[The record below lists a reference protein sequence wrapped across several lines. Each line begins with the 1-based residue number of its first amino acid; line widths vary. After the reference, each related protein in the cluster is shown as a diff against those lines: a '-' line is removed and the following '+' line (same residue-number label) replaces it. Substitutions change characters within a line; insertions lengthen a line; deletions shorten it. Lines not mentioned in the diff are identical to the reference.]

1 MDKQLYN
8 VLLEPGSDE
17 AAFLA
22 TEAAGMT
29 CYDNLNLFDM
39 LLVMQLTEEEANT
52 LSESPKVKSIEK
64 ELVAEPNSYPTSTPR
79 YETGTVEYRSR
90 YNPSSSA
97 NGADYTGTN
106 MYFTSEFKGASG
118 FKDGDQPIGY
128 FGDQKFQDTVKSNF
142 LGDYVDIVAVEA
154 GDESN
159 AVGNGHQNHVDFQE
173 FDSTTSRF
181 VPMDWS
187 SINSSL
193 DTILNNQITNST
205 GTSNNGYFTSHAAGV
220 LSAAGG
226 KYCGWG
232 KNSSLRV
239 IYLGGESISSVYYA
253 ILQFHIDKAVNPAT
267 GVKNATV
274 ITGAYGYSGLEHLK
288 FFDIEDCSYIT
299 AYDPVTNAATTFN
312 RGGYL
317 EGEEFNITMTAT
329 GSAEYIVTGSDRIY
343 NGVTATTQVGNRV
356 LSGKPGDRITITNNA
371 AGSHP
376 LYIKTSPSGGS
387 TSDLY
392 AGVTGQG
399 TSEVSFILPDATI
412 SLHYIC
418 GFHSAMTG
426 SIIGVKDTTTWGQD
440 LRPFFRSGI
449 IPRVINDPAD
459 ATEKWMVS
467 IPSTGRY
474 SAYDT
479 IMQTLAGYSG
489 IYHFKSAGN
498 NAHVGVDPDDN
509 RWNTRVRQDGNSAYI
524 INAVAGQVNS
534 FSSQSNPGATDNYP
548 LRCFVDGGDNQFTVA
563 ACQQDDTNRLL
574 DDYSNRGPMIDISCY
589 GAQTWTSYPTGS
601 YADGRWGY
609 FSGTSCAAPVAAGCA
624 AVFLDWYVTQR
635 GVWPTNT
642 QLKEL
647 IQKHAKENLIEEIMD
662 NINFENQIG
671 TSSPGTGQDR
681 LSPKDISSTKLY
693 FSTEVNRIKNGDSSN
708 GGADLSVLAGT
719 LPLRL
724 HIPWGVRMGSGKY
737 IAGGSEQTQ
746 HKRRPTSGSV
756 WPRRKVSFSS

>member
-1 MDKQLYN
+1 
-8 VLLEPGSDE
+8 
-17 AAFLA
+17 
-22 TEAAGMT
+22 
-29 CYDNLNLFDM
+29 M

-52 LSESPKVKSIEK
+52 LSESPKVKAVEK
-64 ELVAEPNSYPTSTPR
+64 ELVAEPSSYPTTTPR
-79 YETGTVEYRSR
+79 YE
-90 YNPSSSA
+90 SSGA
-97 NGADYTGTN
+97 TFRTRTTPPTNGNGKNYTGMN
-106 MYFTSEFKGASG
+106 MFFTSEFDPASG
-118 FKDGDQPIGY
+118 FTGDSAGY
-128 FGDQKFQDTVKSNF
+128 FGDFNFDDTVKSNF

-154 GDESN
+154 GAESD

-193 DTILNNQITNST
+193 DTTLNNQITNPN

-299 AYDPVTNAATTFN
+299 AYDPITNAATTFN

-343 NGVTATTQVGNRV
+343 NGVTATTQVGNRAI
-356 LSGKPGDRITITNNA
+356 SGKPGDKITITNNA
-371 AGSHP
+371 SGGHP

-399 TSEVSFILPDATI
+399 TSEVSFILPDANIT
-412 SLHYIC
+412 LHYIC
-418 GFHSAMTG
+418 GFHSAMT
-426 SIIGVKDTTTWGQD
+426 STIACNKDTTTWSQD
-440 LRPFFRSGI
+440 LRPFVRSGI
-449 IPRVINDPAD
+449 IPRVIQDPAD
-459 ATEKWMVS
+459 NIDKWMISV
-467 IPSTGRY
+467 PSSSRY

-479 IMQTLAGYSG
+479 IMQTVAGYSG

-498 NAHVGVDPDDN
+498 NSHVGVDPDDN
-509 RWNTRVRQDGNSAYI
+509 RWNTRVRQDGNSAYV
-524 INAVAGQVNS
+524 INAIVGQVNN
-534 FSSQSNPGATDNYP
+534 FSSASNPGATDNYP
-548 LRCFVDGGDNQFTVA
+548 LRAFVDGGDNQFTVA

-624 AVFLDWYVTQR
+624 AVFLDWYVTRR
-635 GVWPTNT
+635 GVWPTNA

-671 TSSPGTGQDR
+671 TMTGSGQVR

>member
-8 VLLEPGSDE
+8 VLLEQGSDE

-52 LSESPKVKSIEK
+52 LSESPKVKAVEK
-64 ELVAEPNSYPTSTPR
+64 ELVAEPSSYPTTTPR
-79 YETGTVEYRSR
+79 YE
-90 YNPSSSA
+90 SSGA
-97 NGADYTGTN
+97 TFRTRTTPPTNGNGKNYTGMN
-106 MYFTSEFKGASG
+106 MFFTSEFDPASG
-118 FKDGDQPIGY
+118 FTGDSAGY
-128 FGDQKFQDTVKSNF
+128 FGDFNFDDTVKSNF

-193 DTILNNQITNST
+193 DTTLNNQITNPN

-274 ITGAYGYSGLEHLK
+274 ITGAYGYSGLEHSK
-288 FFDIEDCSYIT
+288 FFDIEDCSYIE
-299 AYDPVTNAATTFN
+299 ARDPVTNATTTYN

-317 EGEEFNITMTAT
+317 EGEEFNITMTAS
-329 GSAEYIVTGSDRIY
+329 GSAEYIVTGSDRVFT
-343 NGVTATTQVGNRV
+343 GATASTPLGNRGITV
-356 LSGKPGDRITITNNA
+356 KPGDRITITNNA
-371 AGSHP
+371 SGGHP
-376 LYIKTSPSGGS
+376 LYIKTSQSGGS

-399 TSEVSFILPDATI
+399 TSEVSFILPDANIT
-412 SLHYIC
+412 LYYIC
-418 GFHSAMTG
+418 GFHSAMT
-426 SIIGVKDTTTWGQD
+426 STIACNKDTTTWSQD
-440 LRPFFRSGI
+440 LRPFVRSGI
-449 IPRVINDPAD
+449 IPRVIQDPAD
-459 ATEKWMVS
+459 NIDKWMISV
-467 IPSTGRY
+467 PSSSRY

-479 IMQTLAGYSG
+479 IMQTVAGYSG

-498 NAHVGVDPDDN
+498 NSHVGVDPDDN
-509 RWNTRVRQDGNSAYI
+509 RWNTRVRQDGNSAYV

-534 FSSQSNPGATDNYP
+534 FTSTANPGATDNYP

-574 DDYSNRGPMIDISCY
+574 DDYSNRGPMIDIAAF
-589 GAQTWTSYPTGS
+589 GAQTWTSYPTSS

-635 GVWPTNT
+635 GVWPTTT

-662 NINFENQIG
+662 NIDFENQEG
-671 TSSPGTGQDR
+671 TIISAGASGR

-693 FSTEVNRIKNGDSSN
+693 SSTEVNRIKDGDSSN
-708 GGADLSVLAGT
+708 GGADLTVLAGT
-719 LPLRL
+719 QPLRI
-724 HIPWGVRMGSGKY
+724 HIPWGIRMGSGKY
-737 IAGGSEQTQ
+737 IAGGSEQTANG
-746 HKRRPTSGSV
+746 RRPLSGRA
-756 WPRRKVSFSS
+756 WPRSKTSFSS

>member
-52 LSESPKVKSIEK
+52 LSESPKVKAIEK
-64 ELVAEPNSYPTSTPR
+64 ELVAEPNSYPTTTPR
-79 YETGTVEYRSR
+79 YESTGATFRTR
-90 YNPSSSA
+90 LAPPTSS
-97 NGADYTGTN
+97 NGKNYTGMN
-106 MYFTSEFKGASG
+106 MFFTSEFDPSSG
-118 FKDGDQPIGY
+118 FAGSSAGY
-128 FGDQKFQDTVKSNF
+128 FGDFSFDDSVKSNF
-142 LGDYVDIVAVEA
+142 LGDYVDIIAVEA
-154 GDESN
+154 GSTSD
-159 AVGNGHQNHVDFQE
+159 ATGNGHQDHVDFQE

-187 SINSSL
+187 TINASL
-193 DTILNNQITNST
+193 DTTLNNQIANPT
-205 GTSNNGYFTSHAAGV
+205 GTSNNGYFTAHAAGV

-232 KNSSLRV
+232 KKSTLRL

-274 ITGAYGYSGLEHLK
+274 ITGAYGYSGLEHGK
-288 FFDIEDCSYIT
+288 FFDIEDCSYIE
-299 AYDPVTNAATTFN
+299 AKDPVTNATTTYN

-317 EGEEFNITMTAT
+317 EGEEFNITMTAS

-343 NGVTATTQVGNRV
+343 NGSTATTPIGNRTI
-356 LSGKPGDRITITNNA
+356 SGKPGDKITITNNA
-371 AGSHP
+371 SGGHP

-412 SLHYIC
+412 GLHYIC

-426 SIIGVKDTTTWGQD
+426 SITGVKDTTTWGQD
-440 LRPFFRSGI
+440 LRPFIRSNI
-449 IPRVINDPAD
+449 IPRVIEDPAD
-459 ATEKWMVS
+459 STDKWMISVPTS
-467 IPSTGRY
+467 SRY
-474 SAYDT
+474 SSYDT
-479 IMQTLAGYSG
+479 IMQTIAGYSG

-509 RWNTRVRQDGNSAYI
+509 RWNTRVRQDGNSAYV
-524 INAVAGQVNS
+524 INAIVGQVNN
-534 FSSQSNPGATDNYP
+534 FSSASNPGATDNYP
-548 LRCFVDGGDNQFTVA
+548 LRSYIDGGDNQFTVA

-589 GAQTWTSYPTGS
+589 GAQTWTSYPSSS
-601 YADGRWGY
+601 YLDGRWGF

-624 AVFLDWYVTQR
+624 AVFLDWYVTRR
-635 GVWPTNT
+635 GVWPTNA

-647 IQKHAKENLIEEIMD
+647 IQKHAKANLIEEIMD

-671 TSSPGTGQDR
+671 TMTGSGQVR

-693 FSTEVNRIKNGDSSN
+693 FSNEVNGIIDGDSSN
-708 GGADLSVLAGT
+708 GGAELSVLAGT
-719 LPLRL
+719 QPLRI
-724 HIPWGVRMGSGKY
+724 HIPWGIRMGSGKY
-737 IAGGSEQTQ
+737 IAGGSEQTTEG
-746 HKRRPTSGSV
+746 RRPLSGRA
-756 WPRRKVSFSS
+756 WPRSKTSFSS